1 MNIRNSR
8 AGPMAAKQRGIVLFV
23 SLALL
28 MAIAVGGI
36 AAAQV
41 ATLELRMVRNHR
53 DAAMAFQAADAALGE
68 AEAWLETT
76 ADDPSPLFAA
86 NSGGLFLA
94 PGYGEEPRWQR
105 AGAWTSGDSRSVV
118 TALPNVAQPPRYIVE
133 WLSTRV
139 EPAVG
144 GAPPV
149 TIDLFR
155 ITARGTG
162 VSASAILQ
170 STYGR
175 ARGGAAHGMAGRL
188 SWTDLGA

>member
-1 MNIRNSR
+1 MKIRNSR
-8 AGPMAAKQRGIVLFV
+8 SGPMAAKQRGIVLFV

-53 DAAMAFQAADAALGE
+53 DAAMAFHAADAALGE

-76 ADDPSPLFAA
+76 ADDPGPLFAA

-94 PGYGEEPRWQR
+94 PGYGEEPIWRR
-105 AGAWTSGDSRSVV
+105 TGIWTGSESRSVV
-118 TALPNVAQPPRYIVE
+118 NALQNVAQPPRYIVE

-149 TIDLFR
+149 VDLFR